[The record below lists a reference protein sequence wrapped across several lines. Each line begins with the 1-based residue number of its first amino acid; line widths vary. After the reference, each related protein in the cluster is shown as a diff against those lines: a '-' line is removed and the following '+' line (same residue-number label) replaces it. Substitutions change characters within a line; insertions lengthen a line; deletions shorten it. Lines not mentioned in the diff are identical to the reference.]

1 MTPSNQSA
9 AAPWPLWQK
18 IFFRFFFIYFTLNIV
33 PWTWLGDIPGFN
45 YVADYYGLANDWLV
59 ELCNNLF
66 FHYPKTTIVNNGSG
80 DTSIAWEQMYT
91 YLLFALSG
99 ALVWSVID
107 RKRRSY
113 ARANYWLRTFVRYFI
128 IMNCFSYGINK
139 LYALQMSF
147 PLQSQLATP
156 LGDFLPMRFS
166 WMFIGYSKTYEMFSG
181 AMEVLAGLLLLNRRT
196 ITLGLFTAT
205 VVFINVMILNL
216 CYDIPVKLYSMHLVA
231 YCLYLLSND
240 CKRLIDF
247 FVLNKAVAAN
257 HIHENHLSKKW
268 MRITRIVLKL
278 AFIGLFFIKDF
289 FTMNDYYQTRELQN
303 ATEAKPIRSGIYDVV
318 TYVINKDTI
327 APVVTDTTR
336 WRDLII
342 EKGNFGSVG
351 STDTAF
357 RQRYRRGYFNI
368 VPDSA
373 LQTVNFKRSAA
384 SQASI
389 ASLHYAFPDSN
400 TVKLW
405 GSKGKDSIYI
415 LLKRSN
421 RHFQLAEKQFHWI
434 SEANR

>member
-1 MTPSNQSA
+1 MTVPHQTQTAS
-9 AAPWPLWQK
+9 WPLWQK
-18 IFFRFFFIYFTLNIV
+18 IAFRFFFIYLMLNV
-33 PWTWLGDIPGFN
+33 TPWTWIYDLPVFN
-45 YVADYYGLANDWLV
+45 SIATYYGNANEWVV
-59 ELCNNLF
+59 ELCNRLF
-66 FHYPKTTIVNNGSG
+66 FHYPKTTIANNGSG
-80 DTSIAWEQMYT
+80 DTSIDWEQMYT
-91 YLLFALSG
+91 YLLFAFSG
-99 ALVWSVID
+99 ALVWSIID

-113 ARANYWLRTFVRYFI
+113 SKANYWLRTFVRYFI
-128 IMNCFSYGINK
+128 ILNCFSYGINK
-139 LYALQMSF
+139 LFALQMPF
-147 PLQSQLATP
+147 PNQSQLATP

-181 AMEVLAGLLLLNRRT
+181 LMEVVAGLLLLNRRT

-205 VVFINVMILNL
+205 AVFINVMILNL
-216 CYDIPVKLYSMHLVA
+216 CYDIPVKLYSMHLVLF
-231 YCLYLLSND
+231 CLYPLAND

-247 FVLNKAVAAN
+247 FVLNKPVAAN
-257 HIHENHLSKKW
+257 HIHENRLPKKW

-278 AFIGLFFIKDF
+278 AFIGLFFVKGF
-289 FTMNDYYQTRELQN
+289 FEMNDAYQNRMRQN
-303 ATEAKPIRSGIYDVV
+303 TTESKPIPSGIYDVI
-318 TYVINKDTI
+318 TYAVNKDTI
-327 APVVTDTTR
+327 APLVTDTIR

-368 VPDSA
+368 GIDSA
-373 LQTVNFKRSAA
+373 QQTIIFKKTSAGKGQIANF
-384 SQASI
+384 
-389 ASLHYAFPDSN
+389 HYSFPDSN

-405 GSKGKDSIYI
+405 GSKGQDSLYV